1 MLFRKSFYGKVF
13 EILNDA
19 VLHCYLPLNPED
31 LIMNKR
37 FTHFLLFPA
46 VVLLASMLNSH
57 CLAAQL
63 VDRVVAIVND
73 DVITMSEVNEAG
85 RGYFKKITDNAP
97 SNQLEDALRRARG
110 EVLNTLIDKR
120 LIALEAAKQ
129 GVTISE
135 AEVQAAAEQ
144 VMASNNMTREMLD
157 AQLGQMG
164 MSHDS
169 YLDTLRNQI
178 LQSKLVNYEVRSK
191 LIITDDMILDYYD
204 TNYTKHISGGGYYL
218 MQMGFM
224 WGKETNPNASA
235 PVQYA
240 DKMDAK
246 KRAERVRKL
255 LVNGQDFRMLAEKFS
270 DLPSA
275 ADGGD
280 LGVFQKDEM
289 ADYMKEAVLP
299 LSPGEIS
306 EIVET
311 PSGYQFFK
319 LLSSQDGQIVVQASF
334 ASVKDDIR
342 QKLYDQQLKEQ
353 FDKWVSKIKTEAYI
367 KRL

>member
-1 MLFRKSFYGKVF
+1 
-13 EILNDA
+13 
-19 VLHCYLPLNPED
+19 
-31 LIMNKR
+31 MNKR
-37 FTHFLLFPA
+37 FAHFLILPA
-46 VVLLASMLNSH
+46 IILLITTLNAQ

-85 RGYFKKITDNAP
+85 KGYFRKITDNAP
-97 SNQLEDALRRARG
+97 PSQLEDALRRARS

-135 AEVQAAAEQ
+135 GEVQAAAERM
-144 VMASNNMTREMLD
+144 MASNNMTREMLD

-164 MSHDS
+164 MSYDS

-178 LQSKLVNYEVRSK
+178 LQSKLVNYEIRSR

-204 TNYTKHISGGGYYL
+204 ANYTKHISSGGYYL
-218 MQMGFM
+218 MQMGFV
-224 WGKETNPNASA
+224 WGQKTGDTDSS

-275 ADGGD
+275 VDGGD
-280 LGVFQKDEM
+280 LGVFQKNEM
-289 ADYMKEAVLP
+289 ADYMKAAVLP
-299 LSPGEIS
+299 LSPGEVS

-334 ASVKDDIR
+334 ASVKDVIR
-342 QKLYDQQLKEQ
+342 EKLYDQQLKEQ
-353 FDKWVSKIKTEAYI
+353 FDKWVSRIKTDAYI

>member
-1 MLFRKSFYGKVF
+1 MLFRKSIYGKVL

-19 VLHCYLPLNPED
+19 ALRGYLPLNPED
-31 LIMNKR
+31 LIMNRR
-37 FTHFLLFPA
+37 FSHFLLFPA
-46 VVLLASMLNSH
+46 VALLASLLNTP
-57 CLAAQL
+57 CNAQL

-73 DVITMSEVNEAG
+73 EVITMSEVNEAG
-85 RGYFKKITDNAP
+85 QAYFKKITDNAP
-97 SNQLEDALRRARG
+97 SSQLEDALRQARS

-120 LIALEAAKQ
+120 LIAIEAAKQ

-144 VMASNNMTREMLD
+144 MMASNNMTREMLD

-164 MSHDS
+164 MPYES
-169 YLDTLRNQI
+169 YLDNLRNQI

-204 TNYTKHISGGGYYL
+204 ANYTKHISGGGYYL
-218 MQMGFM
+218 MQMGFV
-224 WGKETNPNASA
+224 WGKEADANDSA

-255 LVNGQDFRMLAEKFS
+255 LVNGQDFRMLAQKFS

-280 LGVFQKDEM
+280 LGVFQKDDM
-289 ADYMKEAVLP
+289 ADYMKDAVLP
-299 LSPGEIS
+299 LSPGEVS

-342 QKLYDQQLKEQ
+342 TKLYDQQLKEH

-367 KRL
+367 KKL